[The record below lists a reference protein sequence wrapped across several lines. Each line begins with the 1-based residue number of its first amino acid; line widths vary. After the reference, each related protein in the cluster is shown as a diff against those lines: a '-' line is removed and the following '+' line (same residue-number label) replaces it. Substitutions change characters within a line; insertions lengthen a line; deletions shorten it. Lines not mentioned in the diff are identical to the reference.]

1 MKPELNI
8 IIGNGVKESDKE
20 LFFGKGEEFITLPD
34 NATWVDIVVLAEI
47 MPSKT
52 QAKRNNWD
60 KPIDSGFTS
69 EFKGKKAKRKLI
81 TILKILE

>member
-1 MKPELNI
+1 MNPELNI
-8 IIGNGVKESDKE
+8 LIGKGVKESDKE
-20 LFFGKGEEFITLPD
+20 LFFEKGDEFIILPD
-34 NATWVDIVVLAEI
+34 NATWIDIVVLAEI

-60 KPIDSGFTS
+60 KPIDNGFTS
-69 EFKGKKAKRKLI
+69 QFKGKKAKRKLI